1 MIVLH
6 NDQIIIKN
14 VDIMQDGPQEEW
26 GDYNNMLT
34 TSSHLLPGYWVVHWI
49 LVNIQSR

>member
-1 MIVLH
+1 
-6 NDQIIIKN
+6 
-14 VDIMQDGPQEEW
+14 MQDGPQEEW
-26 GDYNNMLT
+26 GDYYNMLT